1 MSDTEKHRQ
10 QYQLEKRFSRELALC
25 LLYQMDEKSEWEI
38 KEEDNAALWALAAEI
53 EGFELSPGLV
63 GRKQVRR
70 NAVKLAAKVLE
81 NRAGIDAQIAAIA
94 ENWSLNRMACVD
106 RNILRLGAAELLH
119 APAVPAA
126 VAINEA
132 VELAK
137 AYGGDDSGRFIN
149 GILDKLAKTC
159 RA

>member
-1 MSDTEKHRQ
+1 MSDNDKQRQ
-10 QYQLEKRFSRELALC
+10 QYQLEKRFARECALC
-25 LLYQMDEKSEWEI
+25 LLYQMDAKSEWEM
-38 KEEDNAALWALAAEI
+38 KDEDCEALWEQIPQI
-53 EGFELSPGLV
+53 EGFQLAPGLA

-70 NAVKLAAKVLE
+70 NAIKLARKVVQDRE
-81 NRAGIDAQIAAIA
+81 GIDARIAAIA
-94 ENWSLNRMACVD
+94 ENWSLTRMACVD

-119 APAVPAA
+119 SPAVPSA

-149 GILDKLAKTC
+149 GILDKLAKTS
-159 RA
+159 RS